1 MDCIRALIIIH
12 RRRTGGIIQYGKIDI
27 KIHNVTLEQKG
38 LRRVVKERLNRGH
51 YTDNLW
57 IRSYRKRAQTIVSR
71 HE

>member
-27 KIHNVTLEQKG
+27 KNHNDNTVTLDQKG

-57 IRSYRKRAQTIVSR
+57 FRSY
-71 HE
+71 